1 LRAGIFLLG
10 LAGLALVASSPPALA
25 GSVRVALLPIVVHSA
40 ESDTSYLKKGLGDML
55 ASRIERTPGLS
66 VVQASGEG
74 ARTTRRDAAVEAG
87 SALDAEFVVYGSFT
101 QFGTGASLDIR
112 CTAVALS
119 EEDDSNPR
127 QIFVQTGSAADII
140 PKLDDLAGK
149 IGRYVLAG
157 GAAEGAPASAAGADG
172 SAATSATID
181 SSELEDLRERV
192 ERLENALYDPAET
205 IGDSGN
211 PLGIG
216 IDGAEEPETVAGDG
230 GT

>member
-10 LAGLALVASSPPALA
+10 LAGLALVASSQPAMA
-25 GSVRVALLPIVVHSA
+25 RSVRVALLPIVVHSA
-40 ESDTSYLKKGLGDML
+40 ESDTSYLQKGLGDML

-66 VVQASGEG
+66 VVQATGDG
-74 ARTTRRDAAVEAG
+74 AGTTLRDAAIQAGRSLDVEY
-87 SALDAEFVVYGSFT
+87 VVYGSFT

-112 CTAVALS
+112 CTAIALP
-119 EEDDSNPR
+119 EDDDSSPR
-127 QIFVQTGSAADII
+127 QIFVQTGSAAEII

-157 GAAEGAPASAAGADG
+157 DGAPVSAAGAESG
-172 SAATSATID
+172 VATTTTLD
-181 SSELEDLRERV
+181 STELADLWERV
-192 ERLENALYDPAET
+192 ERLEKALYDPAEA

-216 IDGAEEPETVAGDG
+216 IKSADEPETVAGDG

>member
-1 LRAGIFLLG
+1 LRAGIFWLG
-10 LAGLALVASSPPALA
+10 LAGLALVASSQPALA

-40 ESDTSYLKKGLGDML
+40 ESDTSYLEKGLGDML

-66 VVQASGEG
+66 VVQASGDDAG
-74 ARTTRRDAAVEAG
+74 TTLHDAAMQAG
-87 SALDAEFVVYGSFT
+87 RALDAEYVVYGSFT

-127 QIFVQTGSAADII
+127 QIFVQTGSTADII
-140 PKLDDLAGK
+140 PKLDKVAGK

-157 GAAEGAPASAAGADG
+157 GGAEGAAVSAAGAE
-172 SAATSATID
+172 ASATASTTVD
-181 SSELEDLRERV
+181 SSELEELRERV
-192 ERLENALYDPAET
+192 ERLENALYDPAEA

-216 IDGAEEPETVAGDG
+216 IESADEPETVAGDG